1 MATDPRATIDRE
13 PMSTFQWGVVAIM
26 VGLNALD
33 GFDVLSISFASPGIA
48 KAWGIDRAALGLVLS
63 MELVGMAAGSLILGR
78 LADRIGRR
86 AMILGCLV
94 VMAAGMLGA
103 SSSDD
108 VVTLS
113 GWRLFTGL
121 GIGGMLA
128 ATNAAVAEAS
138 NASRRHLCVVL
149 MAAGYP
155 VGTIIGGSI
164 SAVLLRTFDWPAVF
178 QFGAIATLCFIPLV
192 LWRSPESIAFLLQR
206 RPADA
211 LARINHTLAR
221 MGHSPI
227 DALPPIE
234 AEAPAL
240 PISALFSPALR
251 LVTLLLTIAYLTH
264 IMTFYFILKWIP
276 KIVVDMGFAPS
287 SASGVLVWASV
298 GGATGSLLLGLLTTR
313 VRLLTLTIGAMIFS
327 TALVIAF
334 GQGQNSLGT
343 LSMVAASAGFFTN
356 AGVVG
361 LYALVAQSFPTS
373 LRATATGFVIGIGRG
388 GSAMAP
394 ALAGLLFAAGFGLPV
409 VATLMAL
416 GSLIGAIA
424 LFTLRAGQATLR
436 EQTE

>member
-13 PMSTFQWGVVAIM
+13 PMSAFQWGVVAIM
-26 VGLNALD
+26 IGLNALD

-63 MELVGMAAGSLILGR
+63 MELVGMAAGSLVLGR
-78 LADRIGRR
+78 LADRVGRR
-86 AMILGCLV
+86 ATILGCLM
-94 VMAAGMLGA
+94 VMATGMLGA
-103 SSSDD
+103 SSSHD

-128 ATNAAVAEAS
+128 ATNAAVSEVSSAA
-138 NASRRHLCVVL
+138 RRPLCVVL
-149 MAAGYP
+149 MAGGYP

-164 SAVLLRTFDWPAVF
+164 SAVLLRSFDWPAVF
-178 QFGAIATLCFIPLV
+178 QFGAAATLCFIPLV
-192 LWRSPESIAFLLQR
+192 LWRSPESIAFLLHR
-206 RPADA
+206 RPANA
-211 LARINHTLAR
+211 LARINHNLAR
-221 MGHSPI
+221 MGHAPI

-240 PISALFSPALR
+240 PLSALFSPNLR
-251 LVTLLLTIAYLTH
+251 LVTLLLTIGYLTH

-287 SASGVLVWASV
+287 SAAGVLVWASV

-313 VRLLTLTIGAMIFS
+313 VRLLTLTIGAMLFS
-327 TALVIAF
+327 TMLVIAF

-343 LSMVAASAGFFTN
+343 LSMVAAAAGFFTN

-416 GSLIGAIA
+416 GSLIGAVA
-424 LFTLRAGQATLR
+424 LLGLRAARPPLR
-436 EQTE
+436 DQTG

>member
-13 PMSTFQWGVVAIM
+13 PMSAFQWGVVAIM

-48 KAWGIDRAALGLVLS
+48 KAWGIDRGALGLVLS
-63 MELVGMAAGSLILGR
+63 MELVGMAAGSLVLGR
-78 LADRIGRR
+78 FADRVGRR
-86 AMILGCLV
+86 ATILGCLV

-103 SSSDD
+103 SSSHD

-155 VGTIIGGSI
+155 VGTIVGGSI

-178 QFGAIATLCFIPLV
+178 QFGAVATLCFIPLV

-221 MGHSPI
+221 MGHASI

-240 PISALFSPALR
+240 PLSALFSPALR
-251 LVTLLLTIAYLTH
+251 LLTVLLTIAYLTH

-287 SASGVLVWASV
+287 SAAGVLVWASV
-298 GGATGSLLLGLLTTR
+298 GGATGSLLLGLLTTW
-313 VRLLTLTIGAMIFS
+313 VRLLTLTIGAMLFS
-327 TALVIAF
+327 TVLVIGF

-343 LSMVAASAGFFTN
+343 LSMVAAVAGFFTN